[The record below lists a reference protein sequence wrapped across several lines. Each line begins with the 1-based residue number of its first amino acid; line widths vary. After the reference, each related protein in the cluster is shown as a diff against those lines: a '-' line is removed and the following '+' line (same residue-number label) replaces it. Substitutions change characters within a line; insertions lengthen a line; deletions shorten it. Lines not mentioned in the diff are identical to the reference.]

1 MKIIKVIA
9 AGLYGAGGLP
19 IKVGTEYRI
28 ESDVPPGW
36 KHKVE
41 QIEADADSDTIQN
54 TEKTEQDIESKNK
67 DEDLSQLDSLG

>member
-41 QIEADADSDTIQN
+41 VIEADADSDTIQN
-54 TEKTEQDIESKNK
+54 SELSEEDIESMKK
-67 DEDLSQLDSLG
+67 DEVLSQLDSLG